1 MKKTVIFSG
10 IIAIGM
16 ILYLCSASYLTH
28 CLTLEF
34 QNEQG
39 NRNEL
44 APVSFHGSYKVG
56 KNMTVFSIDNG
67 KINTGHQIEHQKF
80 SNHYEYTRMDMEKD
94 LYVFVHYHSEK
105 GKKYQGEA
113 CDPTEQCL
121 SEAPVSYAWYK
132 GENLNEFSTNVID
145 HHNENY
151 MIKYSGD
158 TWTRE
163 EQNTNAYDVE
173 MSYDL
178 NQTRENILYRVKEDT
193 YIFVPITNEA
203 MVGDNYIYGIT
214 YHKGIK
220 KVEQLT
226 KLPTDRIY
234 DTNRFMDDILYIASH
249 DKENIYLGM
258 YQPDGTLIKEFAVK
272 GKLTVFD
279 QNTYIQKKDNILYM
293 STGDKLVLID
303 ADDLDVLYDID
314 FDVNKVHDILFC
326 DGKLYVN
333 GILSNERGWRLAVY
347 EGDTCLYQTDIV
359 IPYDLTIAYMN
370 GLMDFGTFEKVEE
383 K

>member
-1 MKKTVIFSG
+1 MKKTAIFSSVIG
-10 IIAIGM
+10 IGVL
-16 ILYLCSASYLTH
+16 LYFISSSYLTH
-28 CLTLEF
+28 YMTLEI

-39 NRNEL
+39 NREEL
-44 APVSFHGSYKVG
+44 SPVTFRASYKIG
-56 KNMTVFSIDNG
+56 KDMTEFTLKNG
-67 KINTGHQIEHQKF
+67 TIHTKQRTERQKF
-80 SNHYEYTRMDMEKD
+80 SNHYAYTRMDMEKD
-94 LYVFVHYHSEK
+94 LYALVTYQNEK
-105 GKKYQGEA
+105 GKAYQGEK
-113 CDPTEQCL
+113 CDPSQQCL
-121 SEAPVSYAWYK
+121 SEAPVSYAWYR
-132 GENLNEFSTNVID
+132 GQNLYELSTNIID
-145 HHNENY
+145 HSNEHY
-151 MIKYSGD
+151 MIGYTVDG
-158 TWTRE
+158 WTRE
-163 EQNTNAYDVE
+163 QQNTNVYDAE

-178 NQTRENILYRVKEDT
+178 EQIREDIIYYVKEDS

-272 GKLTVFD
+272 GKLTAFN
-279 QNTYIQKKDNILYM
+279 QSTYIQKKDNVLYM

-303 ADDLDVLYDID
+303 ADDLEILYDID
-314 FDVNKVHDILFC
+314 FDVNKVHDILLN

-333 GILSNERGWRLAVY
+333 SILFNERGWRLAVY
-347 EGDTCLYQTDIV
+347 EGNTCLYQADII